1 MKRTISVEVGRGS
14 VNHNSRKFKAKN
26 VDGARS
32 HLNIDYCNERIQDV
46 YQMLFGPAQE
56 RFNARQKR
64 ADRRIPN
71 YYEKICTGHQENL
84 FMRSSF
90 RLATR
95 TI

>member
-1 MKRTISVEVGRGS
+1 MKRTISVEIGKGS
-14 VNHNSRKFKAKN
+14 VNHNSRKFKAEN

-46 YQMLFGPAQE
+46 YQLLFGTAQE
-56 RFNARQKR
+56 RFNAR
-64 ADRRIPN
+64 P
-71 YYEKICTGHQENL
+71 TGAFRTTMKKSVPGIRKNL

-90 RLATR
+90 KSATR